1 MSQWDAEGQRWV
13 PGSSPAT
20 GSGEPPPDSD
30 LSRVLI
36 VAALVVLLLAVAG
49 AAVWVRSS
57 DDGAGG
63 GGTVLTTP
71 SGPPPTSFGDDF
83 PGTADPYGG
92 DTYEPDPY
100 GSDTYGSDP
109 PTQEEAP
116 PAPDGPADTV
126 RSYYGAINSGD
137 YDTAW
142 ELGGKNLTKS
152 FSAFTSGFAN
162 TASDDVQVTDTVGDT
177 VHVDITAYQTD
188 GSRQTYTGTYTVLD
202 GTITSARIRR
212 TG

>member
-1 MSQWDAEGQRWV
+1 MSQWDAEEQRWV
-13 PGSSPAT
+13 PGSSPAA

-49 AAVWVRSS
+49 TAVWVRSG

-71 SGPPPTSFGDDF
+71 SGPPPTTFGDDF
-83 PGTADPYGG
+83 PGTADPYG
-92 DTYEPDPY
+92 
-100 GSDTYGSDP
+100 SDTYGSDP
-109 PTQEEAP
+109 PAQEEAP
-116 PAPDGPADTV
+116 PTPDGPADTV

-142 ELGGKNLTKS
+142 ELGGKNLTRS

-177 VHVDITAYQTD
+177 VHVDITAHQTD